1 MTDHKTRI
9 SELAD
14 VATCQRRVYL
24 RAKYGEKET
33 AAQSVAR
40 SRGIEL
46 HDRAERQS
54 RPDDHSQDKR
64 CYIATA
70 VYGAEAWQTQALRD
84 FRDTSLMKSR
94 VGQGVVWMYYRLS
107 PPLARAAA
115 HSSWLGKAGRAIL
128 DPIVQRLKC

>member
-1 MTDHKTRI
+1 MAAKKTRI

-33 AAQSVAR
+33 AAQGVAR
-40 SRGIEL
+40 QRGIEL

-84 FRDTSLMKSR
+84 FRDTSLMSSM
-94 VGQGVVWMYYRLS
+94 VGKGVVWIYYRLS
-107 PPLARAAA
+107 PPLARAATNR
-115 HSSWLGKAGRAIL
+115 SWLGKAGRLIL
-128 DPIVQRLKC
+128 DPIVKSLKC